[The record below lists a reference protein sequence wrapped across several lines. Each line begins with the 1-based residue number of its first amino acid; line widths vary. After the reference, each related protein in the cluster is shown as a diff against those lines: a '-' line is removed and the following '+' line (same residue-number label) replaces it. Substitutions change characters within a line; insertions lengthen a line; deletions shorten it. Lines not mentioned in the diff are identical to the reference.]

1 MAMRQR
7 IRDGL
12 ALSHERLD
20 ARMTALCLSPS
31 TDVRRLLLVHGR
43 ALPPVVA
50 GLRSMG
56 GECLWPEWDGPARVS
71 ALLQALGPDATAVD
85 SLQPEKFDND
95 AMVWGGLYALLGSRL
110 GNRVI
115 VRNLAAA
122 GQPTDIAFLQPG
134 PDDAL
139 EWRRFLARMEAAL
152 GPTGAAISFEDAIEG
167 ALRVMGRYLEAVG
180 HVGRV
185 ELSGAPR
192 D

>member
-1 MAMRQR
+1 MRQR
-7 IRDGL
+7 IREGL

-20 ARMTALCLSPS
+20 VRMTALCLSPR
-31 TDVRRLLLVHGR
+31 TNLRRLLLVHAH

-50 GLRSMG
+50 GLRAVG
-56 GECLWPEWDGPARVS
+56 AERLWPDWDGPARLA
-71 ALLQALGPDATAVD
+71 ALSQVLGSEVAAGGA
-85 SLQPEKFDND
+85 SKPERFDND

-115 VRNLAAA
+115 VRKLAAA
-122 GQPTDIAFLQPG
+122 GEPTDIAFLRPG
-134 PDDAL
+134 ADDAL

-152 GPTGAAISFEDAIEG
+152 GPASAETSYEDAIEG

-180 HVGRV
+180 RVGRT
-185 ELSGAPR
+185 ERTGFPL